1 MMATTRKFFNEWRW
15 PLLTTLTLTATLIG
29 TCARLFGA
37 GVFDALRRDPSALG
51 HWQLWRLVTPVL
63 VQGDGSVL
71 AIVEVFVLCAVIGV
85 AAEQLLP
92 RVEWILLYA
101 VGVLVGHGI
110 GEVFQ
115 PHQSGTSVAFAAVL
129 GGIAARVLLG
139 RDPRRR
145 LWRVRFAVLIPLAV
159 LDTVLRDIH
168 GLPFLAGLAV
178 GIVFELRRACGPAPA
193 VPIPRPNATHARGI
207 ALRPE

>member
-71 AIVEVFVLCAVIGV
+71 AIAEVFVLCAVIGV

-101 VGVLVGHGI
+101 VGVFVGHGI
-110 GEVFQ
+110 GEVFE

-178 GIVFELRRACGPAPA
+178 GIVFELRRARGPAPA
-193 VPIPRPNATHARGI
+193 VRIPRPNATHARGI